1 MCVTRSNSLVKQ
13 YLPFL
18 LAMYFIFD
26 SIHFI
31 SFHAGFNPI
40 HHFYDPRIGF
50 NPQFEKH
57 CPHSGFPWSTSPG
70 AWFWAPYQKSENS
83 STLVFFFFF
92 LKMDSFQDKRKPCLS
107 RFCHDY
113 KFKINPFRY
122 STDFY
127 SQLYFVSENNVY
139 SIWQN
144 GRKKTSWHQEVQ
156 RNKISVNISKHRM
169 FYW

>member
-1 MCVTRSNSLVKQ
+1 MGQSKRRDTHALSYDFFGDVQISLAVTTGEKTHFASRLSKCARHKSSISLVKQ

-83 STLVFFFFF
+83 STLVFFFS
-92 LKMDSFQDKRKPCLS
+92 KNGQLS
-107 RFCHDY
+107 
-113 KFKINPFRY
+113 
-122 STDFY
+122 
-127 SQLYFVSENNVY
+127 
-139 SIWQN
+139 
-144 GRKKTSWHQEVQ
+144 G
-156 RNKISVNISKHRM
+156 
-169 FYW
+169 